1 MRSEDPP
8 PVDPVKEVP
17 TEVPRKDT
25 RFKGVSWR
33 FLVKGLYDVGR
44 FLVNTYLISQFYL
57 YIYNL

>member
-44 FLVNTYLISQFYL
+44 FFGDE
-57 YIYNL
+57 YIFNIPILSNL